1 MVKHPRKSQNRSKAT
16 AIATDD
22 TVIDDHNNT
31 PVSTQPADMNLERN
45 SEINLLKQLEDQNLL
60 IKRLENRVKIL
71 EGRIAELETNI
82 AVTTTINNNLR
93 VVVDN
98 QEQYS
103 RRLFMVITGM
113 VTLDKDISN
122 DDDQVAIINVI
133 QKETGIQKDT
143 I

>member
-1 MVKHPRKSQNRSKAT
+1 MVKRPRKFQNRSKAT

-71 EGRIAELETNI
+71 EGRIAELETDI

-93 VVVDN
+93 VMVDN
-98 QEQYS
+98 
-103 RRLFMVITGM
+103 
-113 VTLDKDISN
+113 
-122 DDDQVAIINVI
+122 
-133 QKETGIQKDT
+133 
-143 I
+143 